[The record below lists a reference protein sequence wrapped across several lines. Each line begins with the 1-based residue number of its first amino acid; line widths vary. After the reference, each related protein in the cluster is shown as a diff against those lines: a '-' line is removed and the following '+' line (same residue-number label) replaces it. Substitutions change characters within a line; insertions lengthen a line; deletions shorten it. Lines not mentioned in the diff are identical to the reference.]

1 MKKNQLIIMPR
12 FVDVVGDWYYFQ
24 LGIAYVSASLK
35 KHGFNIFNLN
45 LNTTEGEVEDIL
57 RAFIQENNIE
67 IVSTGGITAHY
78 KSIRKILDTVKEIN
92 PEIITIVGGGI
103 ISSDPES
110 AMMALEN
117 VDYGIIG
124 EGELTSCELSEAL
137 ENGRD
142 VSKIQGII
150 YKKNGQLY
158 QTEVRKEIADLDALP
173 FPDYKG
179 FDFDKTLSLESNL
192 YDRNE
197 KNSIVMISSRSCP
210 FRCTFCF
217 HTSGQKFRQR
227 SVDNFFEELDLLLK
241 DYKIRY
247 IYISDELFTY
257 NKDRVVEFCK
267 RIKSY
272 GITWGIQARVTDITE
287 ELVQILKDANCIT
300 IALGIESADNHILKS
315 MKKYI
320 TIEQTAKALEII
332 YASGIHIAGGFIF
345 GDVEETFETATN
357 TLNWWKNNTKYG
369 LGLNFITTYPGTE
382 LYKHAIKNNIIKDP
396 VQFIRDGSPTVNVSK
411 MTKEE
416 IKQISTEIINLTKE
430 NLKAPLKIKDFKIDS
445 SGYRASFKGICC
457 YCGTPNEWTNVKLLH
472 RSNICCSGCGTK
484 HKTPIDNS
492 VLKVMDNN
500 LEELAKRYQKIA
512 FWGITDIGVDWLEHL
527 NMVNEDNVFYV
538 DTSKMKQNSYV
549 NKKMINSPDIIK
561 KENIK
566 VVIVPVISFYSE
578 IKLQIENEYPNV
590 EIIIPMID
598 LMSQIK
604 DQLTV

>member
-45 LNTTEGEVEDIL
+45 LNTIEGEVEDIL

-110 AMMALEN
+110 AMRALEN

-124 EGELTSCELSEAL
+124 EGEITCCELSEAL
-137 ENGRD
+137 ENGGEI
-142 VSKIQGII
+142 SKVKGIV
-150 YKKNGQLY
+150 YKKDGQLY
-158 QTEVRKEIADLDALP
+158 QTEVRKEIADLDSLP

-179 FDFDKTLSLESNL
+179 FDFDKTLSLESSL

-257 NKDRVVEFCK
+257 NKDRVAEFCE
-267 RIKSY
+267 RIKKY

-382 LYKHAIKNNIIKDP
+382 LYKHAVKNNIIKDP
-396 VQFIRDGSPTVNVSK
+396 VQFIKDGSPTVNVSK
-411 MTKEE
+411 MTEE
-416 IKQISTEIINLTKE
+416 ETKKISEEIINLTKE
-430 NLKAPLKIKDFKIDS
+430 NLKAPLKIKDFEIDS
-445 SGYRASFKGICC
+445 SGYRASFKGVCC

-492 VLKVMDNN
+492 VLKTMDKN
-500 LEELAKRYQKIA
+500 LEELSKQYQKIA

-549 NKKMINSPDIIK
+549 NNKMINAPDIIK

-598 LMSQIK
+598 LMSQTK
-604 DQLTV
+604 EQLMV